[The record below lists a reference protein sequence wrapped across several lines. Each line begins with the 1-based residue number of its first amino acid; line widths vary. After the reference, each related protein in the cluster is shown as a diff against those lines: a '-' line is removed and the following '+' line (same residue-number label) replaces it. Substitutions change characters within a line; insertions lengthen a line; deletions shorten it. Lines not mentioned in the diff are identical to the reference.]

1 MVFPEPRNPA
11 RSVTGSWLKFSE
23 EFIMFPL
30 LTEGVCQL
38 AYLVG
43 YYSTGEGFNSK
54 NPHKGLET
62 ILETFSEAF

>member
-1 MVFPEPRNPA
+1 
-11 RSVTGSWLKFSE
+11 
-23 EFIMFPL
+23 MFPL

-38 AYLVG
+38 AYLIG
-43 YYSTGEGFNSK
+43 YYSTGEGFNFK